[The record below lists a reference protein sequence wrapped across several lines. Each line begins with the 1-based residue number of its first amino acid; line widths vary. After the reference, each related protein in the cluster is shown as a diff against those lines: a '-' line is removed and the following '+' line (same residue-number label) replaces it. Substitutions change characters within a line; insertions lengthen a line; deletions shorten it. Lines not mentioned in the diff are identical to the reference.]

1 MALSPSRQDLHQNV
15 DFSLN
20 EVAERGK
27 ICCIVTGTT
36 AVGEVTAAAVPT
48 GVGVTPVGML
58 LSDVESLNYDRHGEY
73 RQRNVVDVGSVVGLS
88 FEGEFKTDQITGAP
102 VAGNKAYLGV
112 NGTLSPTQLTDGVT
126 PAPLL
131 GKFLSAPDAN
141 GFAKVRIDL

>member
-36 AVGEVTAAAVPT
+36 AIGEVTAAAVPT
-48 GVGVTPVGML
+48 GVGVQPIGVL
-58 LSDVESLNYDRHGEY
+58 LDDVESLNYDRHGEY

-88 FEGEFKTDQITGAP
+88 FKGEFKTDQITGTP
-102 VAGNKAYLGV
+102 VAGNAAYLNV
-112 NGTLSPTQLTDGVT
+112 NGTLSAVQLTDGLT
-126 PAPLL
+126 PAPLV
-131 GKFLSAPDAN
+131 GKFLSAADAN
-141 GFAKVRIDL
+141 GFVKVRIDL